1 MVGIDSSAAQ
11 SIVKLKSF
19 IQKNFNVKILLLV
32 TGTTDGL
39 RCNYGLSQKFVD
51 ELGRK
56 SIHVVTKNSTPLIK
70 ETRRISFAGVALAN
84 LKATEEDTVEH
95 VKADIPNSQVFH
107 TINDALEFAEDV
119 SIALEDPMDCSVR
132 FPLSARRSS
141 NTDEGYIDMLVI
153 RYLHHRI

>member
-1 MVGIDSSAAQ
+1 MSFLTFCNVVGIDSSAAQ

-39 RCNYGLSQKFVD
+39 QCNYGLSQKFVD

-70 ETRRISFAGVALAN
+70 ETRQISFAGVALAN

-95 VKADIPNSQVFH
+95 VMADIPIVKCFIQSMMH
-107 TINDALEFAEDV
+107 
-119 SIALEDPMDCSVR
+119 
-132 FPLSARRSS
+132 
-141 NTDEGYIDMLVI
+141 
-153 RYLHHRI
+153 

>member
-1 MVGIDSSAAQ
+1 VSFLTFCDVVGIDSSAAQ

-84 LKATEEDTVEH
+84 LKATEEY
-95 VKADIPNSQVFH
+95 NW
-107 TINDALEFAEDV
+107 
-119 SIALEDPMDCSVR
+119 R
-132 FPLSARRSS
+132 AR
-141 NTDEGYIDMLVI
+141 TCE
-153 RYLHHRI
+153 

>member
-1 MVGIDSSAAQ
+1 VILRLLLQQLLLLLSGEESLFFGNAVKLSADVTGNTPIVSFLTFCNVVGIDSSAAQ

-56 SIHVVTKNSTPLIK
+56 SIHVVTKNSTPC
-70 ETRRISFAGVALAN
+70 T
-84 LKATEEDTVEH
+84 
-95 VKADIPNSQVFH
+95 
-107 TINDALEFAEDV
+107 
-119 SIALEDPMDCSVR
+119 
-132 FPLSARRSS
+132 
-141 NTDEGYIDMLVI
+141 
-153 RYLHHRI
+153 